1 MSETGPSLK
10 EAIGAI
16 EAGERYGCIPPVE
29 DANER
34 LKAVAEFITE
44 NQSRLDMGN
53 WFGPGDEA
61 DAPEADFTKIAHT
74 CGTTACIAGWA
85 ILLAGDDG
93 KALLRAIDGQY
104 ADAPEAAAG
113 FILLGAEA
121 EEYFYD
127 PDWAALEFLQGVLE
141 KG

>member
-10 EAIGAI
+10 EAISAI
-16 EAGERYGCIPPVE
+16 EAGERYWGISPIE

-44 NQSRLDMGN
+44 NQSRLDMGH
-53 WFGPGDEA
+53 WLGPGDEA
-61 DAPEADFTKIAHT
+61 DAPDADFTKIAHT

-104 ADAPEAAAG
+104 ADEAEAAAG
-113 FILLGAEA
+113 FILLGHKASDH
-121 EEYFYD
+121 FYD
-127 PDWAALEFLQGVLE
+127 EDDEALEFLQGVLE
-141 KG
+141 EG